1 MNKISKEK
9 QQQLIAVTMVTIMA
23 IVGIWFG
30 LVSMQKK
37 KNAGLARQ
45 TKDMKEKVE
54 SAEAAV
60 KKNPATEEQLN
71 EDARQVKTIE
81 DKMASGD
88 LYAWMITTIDN
99 FIKRPEAGYKVEV
112 LGVSKEQLGD
122 SGVLPGFPYK
132 AAISQIRGNAY
143 FHDFGKFITDL
154 ENGFPYYRVQNLEL
168 VPSSIAPEK
177 LDFKFELVVL
187 VKP

>member
-1 MNKISKEK
+1 MNKLSKEK
-9 QQQLIAVTMVTIMA
+9 QQQLIAVAMVTILA

-30 LVSMQKK
+30 LISMQKK
-37 KNAGLARQ
+37 KNAGLAKQ
-45 TKDMKEKVE
+45 SKDMKEKVE
-54 SAEAAV
+54 SAEATV
-60 KKNPATEEQLN
+60 KKNPAIEEQLN
-71 EDARQVKTIE
+71 EDTRQVKSIE
-81 DKMASGD
+81 EKMASGD

-122 SGVLPGFPYK
+122 AGVLPGFTYK
-132 AAISQIRGNAY
+132 AATSQIKGNAY

-154 ENGFPYYRVQNLEL
+154 ENGFPYFRVQNLEL
-168 VPSSIAPEK
+168 APSSVGPEK